1 MQLREIVYKERERFI
16 MTIISVLS
24 IVALNYYNL
33 FNLRDYVGSDLALAI
48 YGFIGIV
55 IYFISIVI
63 EAMLV
68 PVRIK
73 IIPMQNHHQEVLP
86 KPWDGHGFYTG
97 FDVVIPKTWELTD
110 CFVTLEKITP
120 IYYEDRVL
128 LDTKFTEWLSDKTK
142 PEYKS
147 LCWKKPSAGYKV
159 NIGEGDA
166 SNSET
171 VLVAKI
177 VKGGAKDV
185 HNKKVDIR
193 TLDFCL
199 FNTKSTTISFHPFGL
214 YKIDLILYWRRN
226 GIKGS
231 KNLSGYIYSDGN
243 YKILLRL
250 GDYNKDKDVPK
261 PLLKKVDE
269 IKLTKVVKKRGS
281 KKNAT

>member
-1 MQLREIVYKERERFI
+1 MV
-16 MTIISVLS
+16 IISAFS
-24 IVALNYYNL
+24 IVALNYLNL
-33 FNLRDYVGSDLALAI
+33 FNLKNCIGENLALI
-48 YGFIGIV
+48 VYSFIGIT
-55 IYFISIVI
+55 IYFVFIVI
-63 EAMLV
+63 EEMIV
-68 PVRIK
+68 PIRIE
-73 IIPMQNHHQEVLP
+73 IVPMQNHHQEVLP
-86 KPWDGHGFYTG
+86 KPWDGHGFYAG
-97 FDVVIPKTWELTD
+97 FDVVIPRNWELTD

-120 IYYEDRVL
+120 IYYADRIL
-128 LDTKFTEWLSDKTK
+128 LDTKFTEWFSDKTK

-147 LCWKKPSAGYKV
+147 LIWKKPSADYKV

-177 VKGGAKDV
+177 VNGIAKDV

-199 FNTKSTTISFHPFGL
+199 FNTKSTSVSFHPFGL

-226 GIKGS
+226 GVKGS
-231 KNLSGYIYSDGN
+231 KILSGYIYSDGN
-243 YKILLRL
+243 YKILARL

-269 IKLTKVVKKRGS
+269 IKSTKTVKKRGS
-281 KKNAT
+281 NKPAT